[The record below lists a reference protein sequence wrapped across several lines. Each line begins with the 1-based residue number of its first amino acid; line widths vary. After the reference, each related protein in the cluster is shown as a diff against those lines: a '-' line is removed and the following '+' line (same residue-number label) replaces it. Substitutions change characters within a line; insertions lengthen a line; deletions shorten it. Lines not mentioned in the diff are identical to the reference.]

1 MVSAIYF
8 NYKFLLNTG
17 KIDNVIAY
25 DMLPAK
31 METTAA
37 GSSQIV
43 PQQGFTRSQVAAVLL
58 GKGLQYGIKAGR
70 TILKSISCIT
80 FFHQQ
85 HPSPLCYPP
94 LGEGQGGA
102 LLRILFV
109 ILDEFGH
116 YLFHV
121 THDDIVGNLVDGS
134 LGVVVDRD
142 DDA

>member
-31 METTAA
+31 MVTTAA

-70 TILKSISCIT
+70 SILKSISCIT
-80 FFHQQ
+80 FFINNT
-85 HPSPLCYPP
+85 HPPFDTLP
-94 LGEGQGGA
+94 LGRDREG
-102 LLRILFV
+102 LYL
-109 ILDEFGH
+109 EFC
-116 YLFHV
+116 L
-121 THDDIVGNLVDGS
+121 
-134 LGVVVDRD
+134 
-142 DDA
+142 

>member
-1 MVSAIYF
+1 MTSLLEPFAPQTVIGRLARLCMVSAIYF

-31 METTAA
+31 MVTTAS

-70 TILKSISCIT
+70 SILKSINCIT

-85 HPSPLCYPP
+85 HPSPL
-94 LGEGQGGA
+94 
-102 LLRILFV
+102 
-109 ILDEFGH
+109 
-116 YLFHV
+116 
-121 THDDIVGNLVDGS
+121 
-134 LGVVVDRD
+134 
-142 DDA
+142 